1 MAEGWAGHLKSDK
14 IEAVSAGTRPKG
26 IHPVALQVMKEAGV
40 DITGQQSTHIDA
52 FEGRSFDFVITL
64 CGSAH
69 ESCPLFP
76 GETRVVH
83 HGFDDPD
90 DPVKAGGGTEEVLNV
105 FRRVRDEI
113 RRFVEG
119 LPDSL

>member
-1 MAEGWAGHLKSDK
+1 MAEGWAAHLVSDR

-26 IHPVALQVMKEAGV
+26 IHPVALEVMKEAGV

-52 FEGRSFDFVITL
+52 FEGRPFDFVVTL

-69 ESCPLFP
+69 ESCPVFP

-83 HGFDDPD
+83 HGFDDPAD
-90 DPVKAGGGTEEVLNV
+90 AEGGAEEIRNV

>member
-1 MAEGWAGHLKSDK
+1 MAEGWARHLKAGR
-14 IEAVSAGTRPKG
+14 IEACSAGTQPKG
-26 IHPVALQVMKEAGV
+26 IHPKAIEVMKEAGV
-40 DITGQQSTHIDA
+40 DLSAQRSAHIRE
-52 FEGRSFDFVITL
+52 FEGRPIDWVITL

-69 ESCPLFP
+69 ENCPVFP

-83 HGFDDPD
+83 HGFDDPGS
-90 DPVKAGGGTEEVLNV
+90 AEGGEEEVLNV

-119 LPDSL
+119 LPESL